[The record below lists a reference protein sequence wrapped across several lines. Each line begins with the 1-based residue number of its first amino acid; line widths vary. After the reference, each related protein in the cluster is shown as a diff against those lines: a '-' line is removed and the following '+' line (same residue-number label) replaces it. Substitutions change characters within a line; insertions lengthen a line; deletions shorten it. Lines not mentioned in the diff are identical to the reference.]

1 MKQVLTPHLLWL
13 PSEKGATKSPSSN
26 SLSLRFNSS
35 TGLQQRKQ
43 QFLRNNP
50 RNSLSRNHYSYLPR
64 VYCRKEDK
72 NACFLVFTWKGLDSI
87 LYKLLPEYPTSND
100 HTSRYWCRRSLSPKE
115 PAGTS
120 HLLLLTLSN
129 DKPSHKYLPVRSW
142 YTHLACQLLQ
152 LCHERWSGSDHQWKL
167 HSYVPT
173 GLQGVKKKLL
183 TGSWS
188 STCYGYL
195 SRLSPEGSEKKYIY
209 IHFCPVFPWK
219 DLTPYFKSFCWMVQ
233 LLVSMHLN
241 VDCILP

>member
-1 MKQVLTPHLLWL
+1 MCIGILQTIILEWVTMPSYKQSRFLLISVWVFSFQSPDVQESLSCFLYFHQRKLLYVYYAHRTARGSRKFRSFLHHHLEPESRCVLPTFEKPEKKQSRFFKYDMKQVLTRHLLWL

-100 HTSRYWCRRSLSPKE
+100 HTSRY
-115 PAGTS
+115 
-120 HLLLLTLSN
+120 
-129 DKPSHKYLPVRSW
+129 
-142 YTHLACQLLQ
+142 
-152 LCHERWSGSDHQWKL
+152 
-167 HSYVPT
+167 
-173 GLQGVKKKLL
+173 
-183 TGSWS
+183 
-188 STCYGYL
+188 
-195 SRLSPEGSEKKYIY
+195 
-209 IHFCPVFPWK
+209 
-219 DLTPYFKSFCWMVQ
+219 
-233 LLVSMHLN
+233 
-241 VDCILP
+241 